1 MLSARS
7 PDLIGEHPDESG
19 QSTINST
26 YMVRDFQPVLVN
38 GRGNLA
44 PTIVDDFTK
53 CQHALARY
61 PPDGLENLAIVE
73 RIPAERTWVA
83 GRLTEL
89 ERVEGADIIRGLHFS
104 LRE

>member
-44 PTIVDDFTK
+44 PTIVDDFTNVNT
-53 CQHALARY
+53 
-61 PPDGLENLAIVE
+61 P
-73 RIPAERTWVA
+73 
-83 GRLTEL
+83 
-89 ERVEGADIIRGLHFS
+89 
-104 LRE
+104 